1 MAPLGL
7 TWTLKLV
14 LTLGAKNWVRPKRD
28 DNFQCG
34 GDFYPK
40 VIVIQPKLLL
50 NTSHIYTIGCDL
62 FRIFFLLF
70 IPVIFPFFFVML

>member
-1 MAPLGL
+1 MAPLEL

-34 GDFYPK
+34 VDFYPK
-40 VIVIQPKLLL
+40 FVVIQPILLQIIST
-50 NTSHIYTIGCDL
+50 N
-62 FRIFFLLF
+62 
-70 IPVIFPFFFVML
+70 

>member
-1 MAPLGL
+1 MASLEL

-28 DNFQCG
+28 DNLQCG
-34 GDFYPK
+34 ADFYPK
-40 VIVIQPKLLL
+40 FAIIQPRLLL
-50 NTSHIYTIGCDL
+50 TTSHIYTIGCDL

-70 IPVIFPFFFVML
+70 LPVISPFYFGLL